1 MSDNLPALTGGLL
14 PYRLD
19 RRVSKAVARIDAE
32 SRVARHRD
40 QARLNLIAGT
50 TRDGMIIAAQIGVL
64 EAALVQTAPG
74 AAAYVHASAVAGAIG
89 IAGVVHDSGRGI

>member
-19 RRVSKAVARIDAE
+19 RQVSKAVARTEAS

-40 QARLNLIAGT
+40 QARLDLIAGT
-50 TRDGMIIAAQIGVL
+50 TRDGMMHAAQIGAL
-64 EAALVQTAPG
+64 EAALVQMAPG
-74 AAAYVHASAVAGAIG
+74 AAGYIHASAVAGAIG
-89 IAGVVHDSGRGI
+89 IASVVQDAGRGV